1 MGSRTPQW
9 VRPSDWLDFWNGAQ
23 HLYVNDRHREVHFR
37 DTSARILA
45 LARDPG
51 AHLLDYGP
59 GEATYADQIAAAVG
73 RLTLCEAA
81 DQPRRKLAARFA
93 GNPKVHVV
101 QPAALAELVDS
112 SVDLMVVNSV
122 VQYLRRDE
130 LRQLLVLA
138 RRLLTPDGR
147 LVIGDVIPR
156 RASVISEVAA
166 ILRLASR
173 ERFLVA
179 AVASL
184 VVTAFSP
191 YSRIRARLGL
201 SRYDEADMVA
211 LLGAAGF
218 AAVRQPFNLSH
229 NPARLTFV
237 ATPHA

>member
-1 MGSRTPQW
+1 M
-9 VRPSDWLDFWNGAQ
+9 
-23 HLYVNDRHREVHFR
+23 
-37 DTSARILA
+37 
-45 LARDPG
+45 
-51 AHLLDYGP
+51 
-59 GEATYADQIAAAVG
+59 
-73 RLTLCEAA
+73 TLCEAA

-93 GNPKVHVV
+93 GNPKVDVV

-173 ERFLVA
+173 ERFLVGRGRLA
-179 AVASL
+179 RGNRLLAVL
-184 VVTAFSP
+184 
-191 YSRIRARLGL
+191 
-201 SRYDEADMVA
+201 ADPRSTRVEPLRRGGHGWR
-211 LLGAAGF
+211 LLGRAG
-218 AAVRQPFNLSH
+218 VRSGGGGRPF
-229 NPARLTFV
+229 LT
-237 ATPHA
+237 